1 MVYENG
7 FRLKDSVYNVLKWIC
22 LIALPALSTFYGIL
36 AEIWNLP
43 YAVQIPRTI
52 TAIALLIGALIGVS
66 QISINKEGEA
76 YEDD

>member
-1 MVYENG
+1 MIMKLPNKVY
-7 FRLKDSVYNVLKWIC
+7 DVLKWIC

-66 QISINKEGEA
+66 QISINKEESA